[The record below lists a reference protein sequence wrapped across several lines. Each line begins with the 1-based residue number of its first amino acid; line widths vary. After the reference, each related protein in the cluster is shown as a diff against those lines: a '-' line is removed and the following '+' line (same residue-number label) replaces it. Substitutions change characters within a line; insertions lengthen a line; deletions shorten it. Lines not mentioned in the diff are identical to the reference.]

1 MPICLRLLTHCILDH
16 GQEQGDEHAND
27 RDDHQQLDE
36 REAGGARTRG
46 AEGSGIVHDL
56 SLRSPITKS
65 RRVTHAR
72 ARSTRPGLLDREPSS
87 GVEEVIA
94 ARPSLAERCPRRSW

>member
-1 MPICLRLLTHCILDH
+1 MPICLRLLTHCILNR
-16 GQEQGDEHAND
+16 GQEQGDEHADD

-46 AEGSGIVHDL
+46 AEGAGIVHDL
-56 SLRSPITKS
+56 SLRSPITRS

-72 ARSTRPGLLDREPSS
+72 AFEH
-87 GVEEVIA
+87 
-94 ARPSLAERCPRRSW
+94 ARLNRGCWIGNTCRVWRRL